1 MGMKARLRD
10 AAARAL
16 DTVGA
21 TRPARSARGQ
31 LTIVTFH
38 RVLPEAERRVYPFP
52 GLAVTPDELRWHL
65 RWLRE
70 HFHCSTLAHA
80 HRAVCAGEE
89 RAYPWLAVT
98 FDDGQLDNFANAAPV
113 LAEERVPAS
122 FFVPVAHV
130 ESGQPLWHD
139 RIGFAVAA
147 ALGAPASSAELEKM
161 LREHGLATTPP
172 TPDSVTAG
180 AKALAEP
187 RRRVLVE
194 ELEAAFGP
202 DRIPD
207 WAGMMNWHQ
216 LGDLATAGH
225 EIGSHTMTHPILPS
239 CDDERIACELTDSR
253 RRLEAQLGVE
263 VESFCYPNGDSE
275 TRVAEAVR
283 SAGYRRAV
291 TTRWGTNPRTQDP
304 MALQRCDIRTEHSVD
319 ARGAL
324 SSARLAWRLSG
335 LHPGAR

>member
-1 MGMKARLRD
+1 MGLKARLRD
-10 AAARAL
+10 VAAQAL
-16 DTVGA
+16 DRLGA

-38 RVLPEAERRVYPFP
+38 RVLPENERRAYPFP

-65 RWLRE
+65 RWLRG
-70 HFHCSTLAHA
+70 HFHCATLADA
-80 HRAVCAGEE
+80 HGAVSAGEE
-89 RAYPWLAVT
+89 GEHPWLAVT
-98 FDDGQLDNFANAAPV
+98 FDDGQLDNFVHAAPV

-122 FFVPVAHV
+122 FFVPVAHL

-139 RIGFAVAA
+139 RVGFAVSA
-147 ALGAPASSAELEKM
+147 ALGAPASSAELKAM
-161 LREHGLATTPP
+161 LQDHGLAVGAP

-180 AKALAEP
+180 AKALAEAP
-187 RRRVLVE
+187 RRVLVE

-202 DRIPD
+202 DRIPG
-207 WAGMMNWHQ
+207 WAGMMDWDQ
-216 LGDLATAGH
+216 LGKLAAAGH

-239 CDDERIACELTDSR
+239 CDDERLARELADSR
-253 RRLEAQLGVE
+253 RRLEAQLAIE
-263 VESFCYPNGDSE
+263 VESFCYPNGDADA
-275 TRVAEAVR
+275 RVGDAVR

-291 TTRWGTNPRTQDP
+291 TTRWGLNRRGQDP
-304 MALQRCDIRTEHSVD
+304 MALQRCDIRAEHSVD

-335 LHPGAR
+335 LHPGPR